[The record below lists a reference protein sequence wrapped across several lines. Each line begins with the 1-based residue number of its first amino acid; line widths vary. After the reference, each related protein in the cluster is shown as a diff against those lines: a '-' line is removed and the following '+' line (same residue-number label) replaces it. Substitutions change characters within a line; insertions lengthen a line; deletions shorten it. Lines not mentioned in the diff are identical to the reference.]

1 MAIKT
6 SNNLISVIITKNN
19 YKGIVLL
26 SKRSIRQNFL
36 IQLIIASAALIF
48 IFSSILFFYIE
59 KSIYEEKHQVLLQY
73 AKNISNNKALFYMN
87 ADTGDTLLGLDI
99 EIIYL
104 KKAHQDMDLYEK
116 TEGIHTYLTLIY
128 PFNLETLSYLK
139 ITKEISQTKRI
150 LDKILNYIFVIN
162 IAGFL
167 FIILYAIALSKMLI
181 TPIKTLNTR
190 LSDMN
195 EHLIRPIKVKE
206 LPTEFEPL
214 GETINHLI
222 TRIQNF
228 VKYQKELFIGTAHE
242 LKTPL
247 AVIKLKNQVTLIKKR
262 TPEEYIDALKVT
274 NKTIDE
280 MNKIVSNILNIGR
293 QEGAQLEKPVEVD
306 IIKFLEEKA
315 NNFKL
320 LAENEGKELRMSF
333 EPSGFMANIQL
344 SLLNQIIQ
352 NFLQNALKF
361 TSVEGVV
368 TLKSSQDDVGLL
380 IEVIDEGCGIDESID
395 LFAPFKRQGNKSGVG
410 LGLFLA
416 KSAADALGAEI
427 TIKNRVDKINGTVAS
442 LQLNSKLSC
451 TLPRKKR

>member
-1 MAIKT
+1 
-6 SNNLISVIITKNN
+6 VIT
-19 YKGIVLL
+19 
-26 SKRSIRQNFL
+26 KRSIRQNFL
-36 IQLIIASAALIF
+36 IQLIFASAALIF
-48 IFSSILFFYIE
+48 IFSSILYFYIE

-73 AKNISNNKALFYMN
+73 AKNISNNKAIFHMN
-87 ADTGDTLLGLDI
+87 ADNGDTLLGLDI

-104 KKAHQDMDLYEK
+104 KKAHQEMDLYEK

-162 IAGFL
+162 IVGFIL
-167 FIILYAIALSKMLI
+167 IIIYAIALSKMLI
-181 TPIKTLNTR
+181 SPIETLSKR

-195 EHLIRPIKVKE
+195 EHLMRPIKVEE

-214 GETINHLI
+214 GVTLNHLI

-262 TPEEYIDALKVT
+262 SPEEYIEALQVT

-280 MNKIVSNILNIGR
+280 MNIIVSNILNIGR

-306 IIKFLEEKA
+306 VILFLREKA
-315 NNFKL
+315 DNFKL
-320 LAENEGKELRMSF
+320 LAENEGKELLMNF
-333 EPSGFMANIQL
+333 EPSGFMANLQL

-352 NFLQNALKF
+352 NFVQNALKF
-361 TSVEGVV
+361 TSIEGTV
-368 TLKSSQDDVGLL
+368 TLRSSQDDFGLL
-380 IEVIDEGCGIDESID
+380 IEVIDEGCGIDESVD

-416 KSAADALGAEI
+416 QSAADALGAKI
-427 TIKNRVDKINGTVAS
+427 DIKNRVDGVEGTVAS

-451 TLPRKKR
+451 TLPRRKR